1 MYCKCTECLQI
12 FNQRTPRPTGANRMC
27 AFEAN
32 GHMRHS
38 GGGVELKVA
47 RMQPFSAVNST
58 IFPSRNL
65 ERSSNVTL
73 QCDAILLAVKMLL
86 TLKCLMSKEPPTPP
100 CYLYVFKTYF
110 SSIIIAV

>member
-1 MYCKCTECLQI
+1 MFCKCTECLQI
-12 FNQRTPRPTGANRMC
+12 FNQHTPRPTGANRMC
-27 AFEAN
+27 VFEAN

-38 GGGVELKVA
+38 GGWVELKVA
-47 RMQPFSAVNST
+47 CMQPFSAVNST

-65 ERSSNVTL
+65 ERSSNVTV
-73 QCDAILLAVKMLL
+73 QCDASLLAVKM
-86 TLKCLMSKEPPTPP
+86 LKCLMSKEPPTPP